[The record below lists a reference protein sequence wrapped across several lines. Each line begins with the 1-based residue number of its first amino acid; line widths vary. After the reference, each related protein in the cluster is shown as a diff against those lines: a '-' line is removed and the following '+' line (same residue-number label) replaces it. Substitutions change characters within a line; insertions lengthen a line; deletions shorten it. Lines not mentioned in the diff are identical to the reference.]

1 MPEPVFK
8 RKPTSTLVFSEDRYF
23 AGLVENAA
31 LIAGTLQLGQD
42 EAGVLDKKLSPDLL
56 HVVGRIIELLHD
68 PERREDAERE
78 LAAQNDPGAAIAIL
92 RQAFQIRSG
101 RVNEL
106 LARKLT
112 ELCQSDDSGIAR
124 EAIHEATGSE
134 LERLSHLADQVFL
147 NIGTEAELQQVATDP
162 HRTLNI
168 RVRACHLL
176 IEQHRRAD
184 AVPIAL
190 DLYVEGAEQP
200 AARDLLRRLS
210 RTFGALGTLDRSVV
224 QEQVVDPLLKQL
236 QRYERNDQVRHYLFW
251 AIRELYEP
259 VLEHVRET
267 PTWKIRREDM
277 WLALTLRQCAI
288 QSPAATQLMIYWMG
302 NQEVDDFFRLRLSR
316 RIKDKRVKFA
326 QGADDDLK
334 ALLNELPYRY
344 EEEMHQNLEEAI
356 RNATGKAETRRPKE
370 LYAEILKQ
378 YREDGDVEDG
388 LLWDFRHTRGSLSY
402 VGGRLRRMEEEELE
416 LLLEIVY
423 HERFKGHWGERLQI
437 VLDAY
442 PRLTPTMKRDA
453 LHIAYEL
460 ARNEPQTSKDWQRA
474 MEFLAQLVDAGDEDS
489 ELARQYWK
497 KLGEQR

>member
-23 AGLVENAA
+23 ARLVENAA
-31 LIAGTLQLGQD
+31 LIAGTLQIGQD

-56 HVVGRIIELLHD
+56 HVVSRIVELLHD

-78 LAAQNDPGAAIAIL
+78 LAAQNDPDAAIAIL
-92 RQAFQIRSG
+92 RQAFRIRSG
-101 RVNEL
+101 RVNDL

-112 ELCQSDDSGIAR
+112 QLCQCDDSEVVR

-134 LERLSHLADQVFL
+134 LERLSQLADQVFL
-147 NIGTEAELQQVATDP
+147 NIGTEAELQQVATDV

-190 DLYVEGAEQP
+190 DLYVEGAGQP
-200 AARDLLRRLS
+200 AAHELLRRLS
-210 RTFGALGTLDRSVV
+210 RTFGALETLDGSVV
-224 QEQVVDPLLKQL
+224 QEQVVAPLLEQL
-236 QRYERNDQVRHYLFW
+236 QRYERNDQVRHYLLW
-251 AIRELYEP
+251 AIRELHEP
-259 VLEHVRET
+259 VLEYAREI
-267 PTWKIRREDM
+267 PTWQIRREDM

-316 RIKDKRVKFA
+316 RIRDKRVKFP

-334 ALLNELPYRY
+334 TLLNELPYRH
-344 EEEMHQNLEEAI
+344 EENMRQNIEEVI
-356 RNATGKAETRRPKE
+356 RNATGKAETPSPKE

-388 LLWDFRHTRGSLSY
+388 LLWDFRHTRASLSY
-402 VGGRLRRMEEEELE
+402 VASRLRRMGGEELE
-416 LLLEIVY
+416 LLLKIVY

-460 ARNEPQTSKDWQRA
+460 ARNEPQTSKDWRRA

-497 KLGEQR
+497 KLGE